1 MAGRARPDRIS
12 NSLRTGKITGNIWK
26 FRTISTPSPG
36 GLAPIAKPVQRLVAN
51 SLFSQKQGMFLV
63 VTGNSVSETGK
74 LQDLAAEKP
83 SGIGFAAHP

>member
-1 MAGRARPDRIS
+1 LEISHHFDPFSWWFGADRQA
-12 NSLRTGKITGNIWK
+12 L
-26 FRTISTPSPG
+26 
-36 GLAPIAKPVQRLVAN
+36 QRLVAN